1 MHHLYP
7 SLKGDQLCPLG
18 FHPQTRYPTRCKR
31 CFRDYKEHGGRRGI
45 EDVAVSSPNLTDGG
59 NSRPSSRTWTSTQ
72 NLSSFNG
79 TGSSNDIVVHF
90 NVELKRRPQSWAS
103 TPDIDEA
110 ADQGKK
116 DSARASG
123 GRSQDNDV
131 DVTVKLP
138 VAPRRHT
145 TALDIKEAENGS
157 SKTTSSSSTPS
168 PSRSSIPEELI
179 ILSSDSLAERVRKM
193 NLLKKQRQ
201 SSRESSRERSVSKK
215 SDDSDNNSSSDAES
229 KAPPDRPERSKS
241 STSVAEAAAKR
252 NSLPPKKVSTA
263 SSTAATTS
271 TSTST
276 ATASITPKAVSAQ
289 TTAATSNGTKTL
301 STSASAATKSTAAT
315 STAST
320 ALKQQQKEEARRLKS
335 AQDVEFMLKIKDSKF
350 AQKRQTHDA
359 SSLTTETTETTL
371 VGPNDREL
379 QDELK
384 RLRADYEAMKMRA
397 ERAER
402 DKSDILLRRLAS
414 MDTASNRTAASEALA
429 LQQKV
434 NEMKEQLE
442 KVNEEKRR
450 LNIRMKDIENNPKGN
465 EYELKRKLQAA
476 EQLCEELMEENQD
489 AKKEILNLQAEMD
502 ELQDTYRDDDVKA
515 KTNLQ
520 KDLEKM
526 TKNCR
531 ILNFKLKKY
540 ERKVEIME
548 QEKQNGYNSDLLAKV
563 AKLEE
568 ELRFSSEL
576 TRKLQAEAEELRNP
590 GKRKTPLLGIIGKS
604 TSADASPQPPLQLMR
619 DLQDSVERESDL
631 KDQLKFAEE
640 EKQELLK
647 KLSAKMGTNV
657 GTQTMELTEVLCFP
671 RATQTTRDF
680 YQDAATETTPVLTN
694 DASISVLVDTCENQ
708 TNTDAIETSE
718 ATTETGTLVYE
729 TREASTETVE
739 VLTVKDVCE
748 ASTETELVTQI
759 DATTETEGGE
769 NSIETHIT
777 VQNLKSYCDRE
788 CSPFATVFAAVAPRA
803 TPGLLFQSAISHAL
817 MASAG
822 AATRKLSPI
831 PHRLVPESAADRD
844 EGISDEDD
852 PAELR
857 ILLELN
863 EQEASILRQR
873 VDDLERE
880 NRETK
885 KQVREL
891 QDRVQQAEV
900 GDKKPSSSSLLS
912 FNSAT
917 TSAADKKLKALN
929 EELMQLRKTLSD
941 KDRTIERLQAE
952 TVAKIGAALP
962 QDANIDAK
970 RQLKL
975 VEQEASV
982 LRSKITTLESENEKL
997 LKDNKRMQ
1005 LQALRK
1011 SSSLDK
1017 NGTNGEEL
1025 TKLKESLESMER
1037 ERNELDG
1044 KLKRILLESEQK
1056 LPTRTPK
1063 RVTDLTPKNHLKKWV
1078 EELEDEIREM
1088 RVIVL
1093 NSGGDKLKMLETEK
1107 TALEEQLQKAK
1118 QRLNIAEGDIE
1129 RLKTLTSSTPKLSEL
1144 EHKLK
1149 KSDDEARKLS
1159 SKVKDLED
1167 KIKKQDNQIK
1177 QVEAAK
1183 SALETQ
1189 TKRDKEKQSALEKD
1203 YEKDRKEREKL
1214 ESKLSQLEADLSSA
1228 KKAAEKAKAAHE
1240 KEMKELKTKSSKSD
1254 SKQVQEL
1261 KKQLEDMQNQLA
1273 DENRRYQDLNS
1284 HWEKLS
1290 EETILM
1296 RAQLTTEKNNMEV
1309 EISSLRQKLSEM
1321 DEIRVE
1327 RTEMAKKLSEA
1338 KKKLQEAEAKQIKN
1352 GASEHEKTMLK
1363 NKLAER
1369 EQEYDRLRRENEMN
1383 IDLVFQL
1390 RKENEDLSGKLSDFN
1405 RIEQAQ
1411 YSINEHSSSLQ
1422 AEIKTLKTKLQNS
1435 ELQLKSEVASTR
1447 LRYEQQVKN
1456 LSGELTSM
1464 QRQCEKFKKD
1474 RDSFKQL
1481 LESAQKKIGDLK
1493 ASSTGRQSRGSMHS
1507 SDDDDKSKI
1516 AYLEQQ
1522 IGCLEDQLV
1531 EARLEVSKVKT
1542 ELVSERS
1549 ANEIKISEMQ
1559 SKLNEFEEERVI
1571 GSGRTKIPGMKTKLE
1586 LSWQKERE
1594 DQQRLLQ
1601 ETSTLARD
1609 LRQTLFEVER
1619 ERDKERLESK
1629 RRLDQLKRSTEEEM
1643 EEGRRKIAELQCDLL
1658 ELRDVHAKLRTS
1670 NEKLRRERERYE
1682 KELVKRRMEQDG
1694 GERKVGALLQTVD
1707 ELVKIAPDLK
1717 IASAS
1722 SRSSSSSG
1730 NTLRPEQAGTARQR
1744 SRSPSPNSALN
1755 NMQITNV
1762 LARLAEAS
1770 EELRKFQRLNEDENE
1785 RTRMRRSN
1793 LRRAASQENDPHG
1806 SQSSVA
1812 SAAGSTRNGARL
1824 TRTSPHNGSL
1834 IRKSLSLDHSIQKD
1848 QNIWRQDDGSVS
1860 SMQSIDSE
1868 LGGMV
1873 RDGSFD
1879 SRLSGGSTQSDI
1891 PRGPRKKK
1899 KSLMGKLRSLTKS
1912 SRNSES
1918 EVSVQ
1923 GSDSDISV
1931 ASDMRASKKDLRGR
1945 LSGMFKRAGSTSR
1958 SESIE
1963 RMASENRPVAVTV
1976 VGDADGPQP
1985 REPPPANAATAKPI
1999 RAAIKPPTPTTPLTK
2014 RRAAK

>member
-110 ADQGKK
+110 DEQAKK
-116 DSARASG
+116 ANSRPSG
-123 GRSQDNDV
+123 RTQENDV
-131 DVTVKLP
+131 DVTLKLSVP
-138 VAPRRHT
+138 PRRHT
-145 TALDIKEAENGS
+145 TALDIKEVEDS
-157 SKTTSSSSTPS
+157 ISKTASSSSTSS
-168 PSRSSIPEELI
+168 PSRSSIPEDLI
-179 ILSSDSLAERVRKM
+179 ILSTDSLAERVRKM

-201 SSRESSRERSVSKK
+201 NSRESSRERSIPKK
-215 SDDSDNNSSSDAES
+215 SDDSDNNSSSDTES

-241 STSVAEAAAKR
+241 TTSMAEAAAKR
-252 NSLPPKKVSTA
+252 NSLPPKKATTSSTASTPSSTSTTSSTTSAGITPKSVSTA
-263 SSTAATTS
+263 SSTTNGARTNSTSSTAKSS

-276 ATASITPKAVSAQ
+276 TTASR
-289 TTAATSNGTKTL
+289 
-301 STSASAATKSTAAT
+301 
-315 STAST
+315 
-320 ALKQQQKEEARRLKS
+320 QQKEEARRLKS
-335 AQDVEFMLKIKDSKF
+335 AEDVEFMLKIKDTKY
-350 AQKRQTHDA
+350 AHKRQTHDN

-379 QDELK
+379 HDELK
-384 RLRADYEAMKMRA
+384 RLHTDYEAMKLRA

-402 DKSDILLRRLAS
+402 EKSDILLRRLAS

-434 NEMKEQLE
+434 NEMKDQLE
-442 KVNEEKRR
+442 KVNEEKRK
-450 LNIRMKDIENNPKGN
+450 LNIRMKEIENNPKGG

-489 AKKEILNLQAEMD
+489 AKKEIINLQAEMD
-502 ELQDTYRDDDVKA
+502 ELQDTYRDDEVKA

-520 KDLEKM
+520 KELEKM

-548 QEKQNGYNSDLLAKV
+548 QEKQNNYNTDLLAKV
-563 AKLEE
+563 NKLEE
-568 ELRFSSEL
+568 ELRFANEL
-576 TRKLQAEAEELRNP
+576 TRKLQVEADELRNP
-590 GKRKTPLLGIIGKS
+590 GKRKTPMLGIIGKS

-640 EKQELLK
+640 EAENLRKKVARYEDENDSLMMQLK
-647 KLSAKMGTNV
+647 KM
-657 GTQTMELTEVLCFP
+657 
-671 RATQTTRDF
+671 ATRSRT
-680 YQDAATETTPVLTN
+680 
-694 DASISVLVDTCENQ
+694 
-708 TNTDAIETSE
+708 
-718 ATTETGTLVYE
+718 
-729 TREASTETVE
+729 
-739 VLTVKDVCE
+739 
-748 ASTETELVTQI
+748 
-759 DATTETEGGE
+759 
-769 NSIETHIT
+769 
-777 VQNLKSYCDRE
+777 
-788 CSPFATVFAAVAPRA
+788 
-803 TPGLLFQSAISHAL
+803 
-817 MASAG
+817 
-822 AATRKLSPI
+822 TRKLSPI
-831 PHRLVPESAADRD
+831 PHRLMPESAAERD

-863 EQEASILRQR
+863 EQEAAILRQR
-873 VDDLERE
+873 VDDLEKE

-885 KQVREL
+885 KHVREL
-891 QDRVQQAEV
+891 QEKVHQAET
-900 GDKKPSSSSLLS
+900 GDKKSSLLS
-912 FNSAT
+912 FNPAPT
-917 TSAADKKLKALN
+917 NAADKKLKALT
-929 EELMQLRKTLSD
+929 EELMQLRKSLSD
-941 KDRTIERLQAE
+941 KDRTIERLQSEIA
-952 TVAKIGAALP
+952 AKTGSALP
-962 QDANIDAK
+962 QDVNIDAK

-982 LRSKITTLESENEKL
+982 LRTKISTLESENEKL

-1011 SSSLDK
+1011 STSLDK
-1017 NGTNGEEL
+1017 NGANGEEL
-1025 TKLKESLESMER
+1025 TKLKESLEKMER
-1037 ERNELDG
+1037 ERNELDA
-1044 KLKRILLESEQK
+1044 KLKVILQEAEEK
-1056 LPTRTPK
+1056 LPIRAPK
-1063 RVTDLTPKNHLKKWV
+1063 RVTDLTPKNHLKKWI

-1088 RVIVL
+1088 RAIVL
-1093 NSGGDKLKMLETEK
+1093 NSGGDKVKTLETEK
-1107 TALEEQLQKAK
+1107 ASLEEQLQKAK
-1118 QRLNIAEGDIE
+1118 QRLSIAEGDID
-1129 RLKTLTSSTPKLSEL
+1129 RLKTLTSSSPKLSEL
-1144 EHKLK
+1144 EQKLK
-1149 KSDDEARKLS
+1149 KSDDEAKKHS
-1159 SKVKDLED
+1159 AKVKELED
-1167 KIKKQDNQIK
+1167 KIKKQDSQIK
-1177 QVEAAK
+1177 KIEAAK
-1183 SALETQ
+1183 AALETQ
-1189 TKRDKEKQSALEKD
+1189 TKLDKEKHTTLEKD
-1203 YEKDRKEREKL
+1203 YEKERKEREKL
-1214 ESKLSQLEADLSSA
+1214 ESKLAQLDADLASA
-1228 KKAAEKAKAAHE
+1228 KKSAEKTKTTLE
-1240 KEMKELKTKSSKSD
+1240 KEVKELKSKSSKSD

-1261 KKQLEDMQNQLA
+1261 KKQIEELHKQVA
-1273 DENRRYQDLNS
+1273 DENKRYNDLNT

-1296 RAQLTTEKNNMEV
+1296 RAQLTTEKDNMQV
-1309 EISSLRQKLSEM
+1309 ELNSLQQKLNEM
-1321 DEIRVE
+1321 DEISSE
-1327 RTEMAKKLSEA
+1327 RTELARKLGEM
-1338 KKKLQEAEAKQIKN
+1338 KRKLQEAEAKQIKN
-1352 GASEHEKTMLK
+1352 GASEYEKTMLK
-1363 NKLAER
+1363 NKLAEK

-1390 RKENEDLSGKLSDFN
+1390 RKENDDLSSKLNDFS

-1456 LSGELTSM
+1456 LSAELTSM

-1474 RDSFKQL
+1474 RDAFKQM
-1481 LESAQKKIGDLK
+1481 LESAQKKIGELK
-1493 ASSTGRQSRGSMHS
+1493 SNTGRQSRSSMHS

-1717 IASAS
+1717 MVTTS
-1722 SRSSSSSG
+1722 SRSTSSSG
-1730 NTLRPEQAGTARQR
+1730 NTLRPDAAGTTRQR
-1744 SRSPSPNSALN
+1744 SRSPSPSSALN
-1755 NMQITNV
+1755 NSQITNV

-1785 RTRMRRSN
+1785 RTRVRRSN

-1812 SAAGSTRNGARL
+1812 SAAGSTRTGSKLSR
-1824 TRTSPHNGSL
+1824 SSGHNGSL

-1860 SMQSIDSE
+1860 SVQSIDSE

-1873 RDGSFD
+1873 RDSSFDSRLD

-1918 EVSVQ
+1918 EVSIQ

-1958 SESIE
+1958 SESTE
-1963 RMASENRPVAVTV
+1963 RMAAENRPVAVIV
-1976 VGDADGPQP
+1976 VGDENGPQP
-1985 REPPPANAATAKPI
+1985 RDPPPANAATAKPI

>member
-79 TGSSNDIVVHF
+79 TGSNNDI
-90 NVELKRRPQSWAS
+90 ELKRRPQSWAS

-110 ADQGKK
+110 EEQTKSNSRPSG
-116 DSARASG
+116 RA
-123 GRSQDNDV
+123 QENDV

-138 VAPRRHT
+138 VPPRRHT
-145 TALDIKEAENGS
+145 TALDIKEVEDS
-157 SKTTSSSSTPS
+157 TSKAASSSSTPS
-168 PSRSSIPEELI
+168 PSRNSIPEDLI
-179 ILSSDSLAERVRKM
+179 ILSTDSLAERVRKM

-201 SSRESSRERSVSKK
+201 SSRESSRERSIPKK
-215 SDDSDNNSSSDAES
+215 SDDSDNNSSSDTES

-241 STSVAEAAAKR
+241 NTSMAEAAAKR
-252 NSLPPKKVSTA
+252 NSLPPKKISTSSTASTTSSTSMTTSTASAGITPKAVSTA
-263 SSTAATTS
+263 SSATNGARTNSTSTTAKSAAS

-276 ATASITPKAVSAQ
+276 AMK
-289 TTAATSNGTKTL
+289 
-301 STSASAATKSTAAT
+301 
-315 STAST
+315 
-320 ALKQQQKEEARRLKS
+320 QQKEEARRLKS
-335 AQDVEFMLKIKDSKF
+335 AEDVEFMLKIKDTKY
-350 AQKRQTHDA
+350 AHKRQSHDT

-379 QDELK
+379 QDDLK
-384 RLRADYEAMKMRA
+384 RLRADYDAMKLRA

-402 DKSDILLRRLAS
+402 EKSDILLRRLAS

-442 KVNEEKRR
+442 KVNEEKRK
-450 LNIRMKDIENNPKGN
+450 LNIRMKEIENNPKGN

-489 AKKEILNLQAEMD
+489 AKKEIINLQAEMD
-502 ELQDTYRDDDVKA
+502 ELQDTYRDDEVKA

-520 KDLEKM
+520 KELEKM

-548 QEKQNGYNSDLLAKV
+548 QEKQNNYNTDLLTKV
-563 AKLEE
+563 NKLEE
-568 ELRFSSEL
+568 ELRFANEL
-576 TRKLQAEAEELRNP
+576 TRKLQTEAEELRNP
-590 GKRKTPLLGIIGKS
+590 GKRKTPMLGIIGKS
-604 TSADASPQPPLQLMR
+604 TSADANPQPPLQLMR

-640 EKQELLK
+640 EAENLRKKVARYEDENDSLMMQLK
-647 KLSAKMGTNV
+647 KM
-657 GTQTMELTEVLCFP
+657 
-671 RATQTTRDF
+671 ATRSRT
-680 YQDAATETTPVLTN
+680 
-694 DASISVLVDTCENQ
+694 
-708 TNTDAIETSE
+708 
-718 ATTETGTLVYE
+718 
-729 TREASTETVE
+729 
-739 VLTVKDVCE
+739 
-748 ASTETELVTQI
+748 
-759 DATTETEGGE
+759 
-769 NSIETHIT
+769 
-777 VQNLKSYCDRE
+777 
-788 CSPFATVFAAVAPRA
+788 
-803 TPGLLFQSAISHAL
+803 
-817 MASAG
+817 
-822 AATRKLSPI
+822 TRKLSPI
-831 PHRLVPESAADRD
+831 PHRLAPESAAERD

-863 EQEASILRQR
+863 EQEAAILRQR
-873 VDDLERE
+873 VDDLEKE

-885 KQVREL
+885 KHVREL
-891 QDRVQQAEV
+891 QEKVHQVES
-900 GDKKPSSSSLLS
+900 GDKKSSLLS
-912 FNSAT
+912 FNST
-917 TSAADKKLKALN
+917 PINAADKKLKALT
-929 EELMQLRKTLSD
+929 EELMQLRKSLSD
-941 KDRTIERLQAE
+941 KDRTIERLQSEIA
-952 TVAKIGAALP
+952 AKTGSALP
-962 QDANIDAK
+962 QDANVDAK

-975 VEQEASV
+975 VEQEAAV
-982 LRSKITTLESENEKL
+982 LRTKISTLESENEKL

-1011 SSSLDK
+1011 STSQDK
-1017 NGTNGEEL
+1017 NGANGEEL
-1025 TKLKESLESMER
+1025 TKLKESLEKIER

-1044 KLKRILLESEQK
+1044 KLKLILQEAEEK
-1056 LPTRTPK
+1056 LPARTPK

-1093 NSGGDKLKMLETEK
+1093 NSGGDKVKTLETEK
-1107 TALEEQLQKAK
+1107 TSLEEQLQKSK
-1118 QRLNIAEGDIE
+1118 QRLSVAESDID

-1144 EHKLK
+1144 EQKLK
-1149 KSDDEARKLS
+1149 KSDDEAKKYS
-1159 SKVKDLED
+1159 SKVKELED

-1177 QVEAAK
+1177 QIEAAK
-1183 SALETQ
+1183 AALETQ
-1189 TKRDKEKQSALEKD
+1189 TKRDKEKQTTLEKD
-1203 YEKDRKEREKL
+1203 YEKERKEREKL
-1214 ESKLSQLEADLSSA
+1214 ESKLAQLDADLASV
-1228 KKAAEKAKAAHE
+1228 KKSAEKTKATLE
-1240 KEMKELKTKSSKSD
+1240 KEVKELKTKSSKSD

-1261 KKQLEDMQNQLA
+1261 KKQIEELQKEVA
-1273 DENRRYQDLNS
+1273 DENKRYKDLNT

-1296 RAQLTTEKNNMEV
+1296 RAQLSTEKDNMQV
-1309 EISSLRQKLSEM
+1309 ELNSLRQKLNEM
-1321 DEIRVE
+1321 DEIRME
-1327 RTEMAKKLSEA
+1327 RTELTRKLSEM
-1338 KKKLQEAEAKQIKN
+1338 KRKLQEAESKQIKN
-1352 GASEHEKTMLK
+1352 GASEYEKTLLK
-1363 NKLAER
+1363 NKLAEK

-1390 RKENEDLSGKLSDFN
+1390 RKENDDLSSKLNDFN

-1422 AEIKTLKTKLQNS
+1422 AEIKALKTKLQNS
-1435 ELQLKSEVASTR
+1435 ELQMKSEVASTR

-1456 LSGELTSM
+1456 LSAELTSM

-1474 RDSFKQL
+1474 RDAFKQM

-1493 ASSTGRQSRGSMHS
+1493 ANSTGRQSRNSMHS

-1629 RRLDQLKRSTEEEM
+1629 RRLEQLKRSTEEEM

-1717 IASAS
+1717 MATAS
-1722 SRSSSSSG
+1722 SRSTSSSG
-1730 NTLRPEQAGTARQR
+1730 NTLRPDSAGTARQR
-1744 SRSPSPNSALN
+1744 SRSPSPSSALN
-1755 NMQITNV
+1755 NSQITNV

-1770 EELRKFQRLNEDENE
+1770 EELRKFQRLSEDENE

-1812 SAAGSTRNGARL
+1812 SAAGSTRNGSKLSR
-1824 TRTSPHNGSL
+1824 SGHNGSL

-1873 RDGSFD
+1873 RDSSFDSRLD

-1918 EVSVQ
+1918 EVSIQ

-1958 SESIE
+1958 SESTE

-1976 VGDADGPQP
+1976 VGDENGPQP
-1985 REPPPANAATAKPI
+1985 RDPPPANAATAKPI

>member
-110 ADQGKK
+110 DEQTTKAN
-116 DSARASG
+116 SRPS
-123 GRSQDNDV
+123 GRSQQNDV
-131 DVTVKLP
+131 DVTLKLP
-138 VAPRRHT
+138 VPPRRHT
-145 TALDIKEAENGS
+145 TALDIKEVEDS
-157 SKTTSSSSTPS
+157 TSKTASSSSTSS
-168 PSRSSIPEELI
+168 PSRSSIPEDLI
-179 ILSSDSLAERVRKM
+179 ILSTDSLAERVRKM

-201 SSRESSRERSVSKK
+201 NSRESSRERSIPKK
-215 SDDSDNNSSSDAES
+215 SDDSDNNSSSDTES

-241 STSVAEAAAKR
+241 TTSMAEAATKR
-252 NSLPPKKVSTA
+252 NSLPPKKVTT
-263 SSTAATTS
+263 SSTTSATSSTSTTTS
-271 TSTST
+271 TTS
-276 ATASITPKAVSAQ
+276 AGITPKAVSTASSTTNGARTNSTSSTAKSSTSTST
-289 TTAATSNGTKTL
+289 TTASR
-301 STSASAATKSTAAT
+301 
-315 STAST
+315 
-320 ALKQQQKEEARRLKS
+320 QQKEEARRLKS
-335 AQDVEFMLKIKDSKF
+335 AEDVEFMLKIKDTKY
-350 AQKRQTHDA
+350 AHKRQTHDN

-379 QDELK
+379 HDELK
-384 RLRADYEAMKMRA
+384 RLRTDYEAMKLRA

-402 DKSDILLRRLAS
+402 EKSDILLRRLAS

-434 NEMKEQLE
+434 NEMKDQLE
-442 KVNEEKRR
+442 KVNDEKRK
-450 LNIRMKDIENNPKGN
+450 LNIRMKEIENNPKGG

-489 AKKEILNLQAEMD
+489 AKKEIINLQAEMD
-502 ELQDTYRDDDVKA
+502 ELQDTYRDDEVKA

-520 KDLEKM
+520 KELEKM

-548 QEKQNGYNSDLLAKV
+548 QEKQNNYNTDLLTKV
-563 AKLEE
+563 NKLEE
-568 ELRFSSEL
+568 ELRFANEL
-576 TRKLQAEAEELRNP
+576 TRKLQVEADELRNP
-590 GKRKTPLLGIIGKS
+590 GKRKTPMLGIIGKS
-604 TSADASPQPPLQLMR
+604 TSADANPQPPLQLMR

-640 EKQELLK
+640 EAENLRKKVARYEDENDSLMMQLK
-647 KLSAKMGTNV
+647 KM
-657 GTQTMELTEVLCFP
+657 
-671 RATQTTRDF
+671 ATRSRT
-680 YQDAATETTPVLTN
+680 
-694 DASISVLVDTCENQ
+694 
-708 TNTDAIETSE
+708 
-718 ATTETGTLVYE
+718 
-729 TREASTETVE
+729 
-739 VLTVKDVCE
+739 
-748 ASTETELVTQI
+748 
-759 DATTETEGGE
+759 
-769 NSIETHIT
+769 
-777 VQNLKSYCDRE
+777 
-788 CSPFATVFAAVAPRA
+788 
-803 TPGLLFQSAISHAL
+803 
-817 MASAG
+817 
-822 AATRKLSPI
+822 TRKLSPI
-831 PHRLVPESAADRD
+831 PHRLMPESAAERD

-863 EQEASILRQR
+863 EQEAAILRQR
-873 VDDLERE
+873 VDDLEKE

-885 KQVREL
+885 KHVREL
-891 QDRVQQAEV
+891 QEKVHQAET
-900 GDKKPSSSSLLS
+900 GDKKSSLLS
-912 FNSAT
+912 FNST
-917 TSAADKKLKALN
+917 PTNAADKKLKALT
-929 EELMQLRKTLSD
+929 EELMQLRKSLSD
-941 KDRTIERLQAE
+941 KDRTIERLQSEIA
-952 TVAKIGAALP
+952 AKTGSALP
-962 QDANIDAK
+962 QDVNIDAK

-982 LRSKITTLESENEKL
+982 LRTKISTLESENEKL

-1011 SSSLDK
+1011 STSLDK
-1017 NGTNGEEL
+1017 NGANGEEL
-1025 TKLKESLESMER
+1025 TKLKESLEKMEC
-1037 ERNELDG
+1037 ERNELDA
-1044 KLKRILLESEQK
+1044 KLKVILQEAEAK
-1056 LPTRTPK
+1056 LPIRAPK
-1063 RVTDLTPKNHLKKWV
+1063 RVTDLTPKNHLKKWI

-1093 NSGGDKLKMLETEK
+1093 SSGGDKVKTLETEK
-1107 TALEEQLQKAK
+1107 ASLEEQLQKAK
-1118 QRLNIAEGDIE
+1118 QRLSIAEGDID
-1129 RLKTLTSSTPKLSEL
+1129 RLKTLTSSSPKLSEL
-1144 EHKLK
+1144 EQKLK
-1149 KSDDEARKLS
+1149 KSDDEAKKHS
-1159 SKVKDLED
+1159 SKVKELED

-1177 QVEAAK
+1177 KIEAAK
-1183 SALETQ
+1183 AALETQ
-1189 TKRDKEKQSALEKD
+1189 TKLDKEKHTTLEKD
-1203 YEKDRKEREKL
+1203 YEKERKEREKL
-1214 ESKLSQLEADLSSA
+1214 ESKLAQLDADLASA
-1228 KKAAEKAKAAHE
+1228 KKSAEKTKTSLE
-1240 KEMKELKTKSSKSD
+1240 KEVKELKSKSSKSD

-1261 KKQLEDMQNQLA
+1261 KKQIEELQKQVA
-1273 DENRRYQDLNS
+1273 DENKRYNDLNT

-1296 RAQLTTEKNNMEV
+1296 RAQLTTEKDNMQV
-1309 EISSLRQKLSEM
+1309 ELNSLQQKINEM
-1321 DEIRVE
+1321 DEIRSE
-1327 RTEMAKKLSEA
+1327 RTELARKLGEM
-1338 KKKLQEAEAKQIKN
+1338 KRKLQEAETKQTKS
-1352 GASEHEKTMLK
+1352 GASEYEKTMLK
-1363 NKLAER
+1363 NKLAEK

-1390 RKENEDLSGKLSDFN
+1390 RKENDDLSSKLNDFS

-1474 RDSFKQL
+1474 RDAFKQM
-1481 LESAQKKIGDLK
+1481 LESAQKKIGELK
-1493 ASSTGRQSRGSMHS
+1493 SNTGRQSRSSMHS

-1717 IASAS
+1717 MVTTS
-1722 SRSSSSSG
+1722 SRSTSSSG
-1730 NTLRPEQAGTARQR
+1730 NTLRPDAAGTARQR
-1744 SRSPSPNSALN
+1744 SRSPSPSSALN
-1755 NMQITNV
+1755 NSQITNV

-1812 SAAGSTRNGARL
+1812 SAAGSTRNGSKLSR
-1824 TRTSPHNGSL
+1824 SSGHNGSL

-1873 RDGSFD
+1873 RDSSFDSRLD

-1918 EVSVQ
+1918 EVSIQ

-1958 SESIE
+1958 SESTE
-1963 RMASENRPVAVTV
+1963 RMAAENRPVAVIV
-1976 VGDADGPQP
+1976 VGDENGPQP
-1985 REPPPANAATAKPI
+1985 RDPPPANAATAKPI

>member
-59 NSRPSSRTWTSTQ
+59 GSRPSSRTWTSTQ

-110 ADQGKK
+110 DEQAAK
-116 DSARASG
+116 SNTRAASN
-123 GRSQDNDV
+123 RTPANDV

-138 VAPRRHT
+138 IPPRRHT
-145 TALDIKEAENGS
+145 TALDIKEVEES
-157 SKTTSSSSTPS
+157 TSKTASSSSTPS
-168 PSRSSIPEELI
+168 PSRSSIPEDLI
-179 ILSSDSLAERVRKM
+179 ILSTDSLAERVRKM

-201 SSRESSRERSVSKK
+201 SSRESSRERSIPKK
-215 SDDSDNNSSSDAES
+215 SDDSDNNSSSDTES

-241 STSVAEAAAKR
+241 TTSVAEAAAKR
-252 NSLPPKKVSTA
+252 NSLPPKKVATTTTA
-263 SSTAATTS
+263 SATSSSTSTNTS
-271 TSTST
+271 TSNVS
-276 ATASITPKAVSAQ
+276 TPKAVS
-289 TTAATSNGTKTL
+289 TAAATTNGTRAN
-301 STSASAATKSTAAT
+301 SIT
-315 STAST
+315 STAKSSTNTATTT

-335 AQDVEFMLKIKDSKF
+335 AEDVEFMLKIKDSKF
-350 AQKRQTHDA
+350 AQKRQTHDT
-359 SSLTTETTETTL
+359 SSLTTETTDTTL

-384 RLRADYEAMKMRA
+384 RLRADYEAMKLRA

-402 DKSDILLRRLAS
+402 EKSDILLRRLAS

-442 KVNEEKRR
+442 KVNEEKRK
-450 LNIRMKDIENNPKGN
+450 LNTRMREIENNPKGN
-465 EYELKRKLQAA
+465 EYDLKRKLQAA

-489 AKKEILNLQAEMD
+489 AKKEIINLQAEMD
-502 ELQDTYRDDDVKA
+502 ELQDTYRDDEVKA

-548 QEKQNGYNSDLLAKV
+548 QERQNNYNTDLLTKV
-563 AKLEE
+563 TKLEE
-568 ELRFSSEL
+568 ELRFANEL
-576 TRKLQAEAEELRNP
+576 TRKLQAETEELRNP
-590 GKRKTPLLGIIGKS
+590 GKKKTPMLGIIGKS
-604 TSADASPQPPLQLMR
+604 TSADASPQPPLQLLR

-640 EKQELLK
+640 EAENLRKKVARYEDENDSLMMQLK
-647 KLSAKMGTNV
+647 KM
-657 GTQTMELTEVLCFP
+657 
-671 RATQTTRDF
+671 ATRTR
-680 YQDAATETTPVLTN
+680 T
-694 DASISVLVDTCENQ
+694 
-708 TNTDAIETSE
+708 
-718 ATTETGTLVYE
+718 
-729 TREASTETVE
+729 
-739 VLTVKDVCE
+739 
-748 ASTETELVTQI
+748 
-759 DATTETEGGE
+759 
-769 NSIETHIT
+769 
-777 VQNLKSYCDRE
+777 
-788 CSPFATVFAAVAPRA
+788 
-803 TPGLLFQSAISHAL
+803 
-817 MASAG
+817 
-822 AATRKLSPI
+822 TRKLSPI
-831 PHRLVPESAADRD
+831 PHRLAPEAASERD

-873 VDDLERE
+873 VDDLEKE

-885 KQVREL
+885 KHVREL
-891 QDRVQQAEV
+891 QEKVQQAEM
-900 GDKKPSSSSLLS
+900 GDKKSSSSFLS
-912 FNSAT
+912 FNS
-917 TSAADKKLKALN
+917 TSANAADKKLKALN
-929 EELMQLRKTLSD
+929 EELLQLRKSLSD

-952 TVAKIGAALP
+952 IADKTGSALP
-962 QDANIDAK
+962 QDANIDSK

-982 LRSKITTLESENEKL
+982 LRTKITTLESENEKL
-997 LKDNKRMQ
+997 LKENKRMQ

-1011 SSSLDK
+1011 STSLEK

-1025 TKLKESLESMER
+1025 AKLKVSLETMER
-1037 ERNELDG
+1037 ERNELDS
-1044 KLKRILLESEQK
+1044 KLKRILQEAEEK
-1056 LPTRTPK
+1056 LPMRTPK

-1093 NSGGDKLKMLETEK
+1093 NSGGDKLKTLETEK
-1107 TALEEQLQKAK
+1107 STLEEQLQKAK
-1118 QRLNIAEGDIE
+1118 QRLNIAEGDID

-1144 EHKLK
+1144 EQKLK
-1149 KSDDEARKLS
+1149 KSDDEARKFS
-1159 SKVKDLED
+1159 SKVKEFEE

-1177 QVEAAK
+1177 TIEAAK
-1183 SALETQ
+1183 AVLESQ
-1189 TKRDKEKQSALEKD
+1189 VKREKEKNTTLEKD
-1203 YEKDRKEREKL
+1203 YEKERKEREKL
-1214 ESKLSQLEADLSSA
+1214 ESKLTQLEADLISA
-1228 KKAAEKAKAAHE
+1228 KKAAEKTKATLE
-1240 KEMKELKTKSSKSD
+1240 KEVKELKIKSSKSD

-1261 KKQLEDMQNQLA
+1261 KKQLEDLQNQLLE
-1273 DENRRYQDLNS
+1273 ENKRYKDLNT

-1296 RAQLTTEKNNMEV
+1296 RAQLTTEKDNMQMELN
-1309 EISSLRQKLSEM
+1309 SMRQKLNEM
-1321 DEIRVE
+1321 DDIRVE
-1327 RTEMAKKLSEA
+1327 RAELAKKLNDV
-1338 KKKLQEAEAKQIKN
+1338 KRKLQEAEAKHIKN
-1352 GASEHEKTMLK
+1352 GASEYEKTMLK

-1390 RKENEDLSGKLSDFN
+1390 RKENEDLSSKLSDFS

-1474 RDSFKQL
+1474 RDAFKQM

-1493 ASSTGRQSRGSMHS
+1493 ANSTGRQSRSSMHS

-1717 IASAS
+1717 IATTSA
-1722 SRSSSSSG
+1722 RSTSSSG
-1730 NTLRPEQAGTARQR
+1730 NTLRPEQAGNARQR
-1744 SRSPSPNSALN
+1744 SRSPSPNSVLN
-1755 NMQITNV
+1755 NAQITNV

-1770 EELRKFQRLNEDENE
+1770 EELRKFQRLSEDENE
-1785 RTRMRRSN
+1785 RTRIRRSN

-1812 SAAGSTRNGARL
+1812 SAAGSTRTGSKLSRSSA
-1824 TRTSPHNGSL
+1824 HNGSL

-1868 LGGMV
+1868 LGGMM
-1873 RDGSFD
+1873 RDSSFD
-1879 SRLSGGSTQSDI
+1879 SRLSGGSTQSDV

-1918 EVSVQ
+1918 EVSIQ

-1958 SESIE
+1958 SESTE
-1963 RMASENRPVAVTV
+1963 RMATENRPVAVTV

-1985 REPPPANAATAKPI
+1985 REPPPANAATARPI

>member
-79 TGSSNDIVVHF
+79 TGSNNDI
-90 NVELKRRPQSWAS
+90 ELKRRPQSWAS

-110 ADQGKK
+110 EEQTKSNSRPSG
-116 DSARASG
+116 RA
-123 GRSQDNDV
+123 QENDV

-138 VAPRRHT
+138 VPPRRHT
-145 TALDIKEAENGS
+145 TALDIKEVEDS
-157 SKTTSSSSTPS
+157 TSKAASSSSTPS
-168 PSRSSIPEELI
+168 PSRNSIPEDLI
-179 ILSSDSLAERVRKM
+179 ILSTDSLAERVRKM

-201 SSRESSRERSVSKK
+201 SSRESSRERSIPKK
-215 SDDSDNNSSSDAES
+215 SDDSDNNSSSDTES

-241 STSVAEAAAKR
+241 NTSMAEAAAKR
-252 NSLPPKKVSTA
+252 NSLPPKKISTSSTASTTSSTSMTTSTASAGITPKAVSTA
-263 SSTAATTS
+263 SSATNGARTNSTSTTAKSAAS

-276 ATASITPKAVSAQ
+276 AMK
-289 TTAATSNGTKTL
+289 
-301 STSASAATKSTAAT
+301 
-315 STAST
+315 
-320 ALKQQQKEEARRLKS
+320 QQKEEARRLKS
-335 AQDVEFMLKIKDSKF
+335 AEDVEFMLKIKDTKY
-350 AQKRQTHDA
+350 AHKRQSHDT

-379 QDELK
+379 QDDLK
-384 RLRADYEAMKMRA
+384 RLRADYDAMKLRA

-402 DKSDILLRRLAS
+402 EKSDILLRRLAS

-442 KVNEEKRR
+442 KVNEEKRK
-450 LNIRMKDIENNPKGN
+450 LNIRMKEIENNPKGN

-489 AKKEILNLQAEMD
+489 AKKEIINLQAEMD
-502 ELQDTYRDDDVKA
+502 ELQDTYRDDEVKA

-520 KDLEKM
+520 KELEKM

-548 QEKQNGYNSDLLAKV
+548 QEKQNNYNTDLLTKV
-563 AKLEE
+563 NKLEE
-568 ELRFSSEL
+568 ELRFANEL
-576 TRKLQAEAEELRNP
+576 TRKLQTEAEELRNP
-590 GKRKTPLLGIIGKS
+590 GKRKTPMLGIIGKS
-604 TSADASPQPPLQLMR
+604 TSADANPQPPLQLMR

-640 EKQELLK
+640 ERQKLLT
-647 KLSAKMGTNV
+647 KLNARVGINV
-657 GTQTMELTEVLCFP
+657 GTQTLELTEILCFP
-671 RATQTTRDF
+671 RGTQTHRQS
-680 YQDAATETTPVLTN
+680 YEDAGVETDSVLTN
-694 DASISVLVDTCENQ
+694 DTATEVLVDICDNFTQMDETKSVEVDTQ
-708 TNTDAIETSE
+708 TQTI
-718 ATTETGTLVYE
+718 E
-729 TREASTETVE
+729 TREVYIETISNI
-739 VLTVKDVCE
+739 CN
-748 ASTETELVTQI
+748 ASTETERVEVF
-759 DATTETEGGE
+759 DVSTETE
-769 NSIETHIT
+769 NRKPSFD
-777 VQNLKSYCDRE
+777 VQKSFCDRE
-788 CSPFATVFAAVAPRA
+788 CSPFAMVFASVAPRA
-803 TPGLLFQSAISHAL
+803 TPTLLFPTAMSQAL
-817 MASAG
+817 MSGAS

-831 PHRLVPESAADRD
+831 PHRLAPESAAERD

-863 EQEASILRQR
+863 EQEAAILRQR
-873 VDDLERE
+873 VDDLEKE

-885 KQVREL
+885 KHVREL
-891 QDRVQQAEV
+891 QEKVHQVES
-900 GDKKPSSSSLLS
+900 GDKKSSLLS
-912 FNSAT
+912 FNST
-917 TSAADKKLKALN
+917 PINAADKKLKALT
-929 EELMQLRKTLSD
+929 EELMQLRKSLSD
-941 KDRTIERLQAE
+941 KDRTIERLQSEIA
-952 TVAKIGAALP
+952 AKTGSALP
-962 QDANIDAK
+962 QDANVDAK

-975 VEQEASV
+975 VEQEAAV
-982 LRSKITTLESENEKL
+982 LRTKISTLESENEKL

-1011 SSSLDK
+1011 STSQDK
-1017 NGTNGEEL
+1017 NGANGEEL
-1025 TKLKESLESMER
+1025 TKLKESLEKIER

-1044 KLKRILLESEQK
+1044 KLKLILQEAEEK
-1056 LPTRTPK
+1056 LPARTPK

-1093 NSGGDKLKMLETEK
+1093 NSGGDKVKTLETEK
-1107 TALEEQLQKAK
+1107 TSLEEQLQKSK
-1118 QRLNIAEGDIE
+1118 QRLSVAESDID

-1144 EHKLK
+1144 EQKLK
-1149 KSDDEARKLS
+1149 KSDDEAKKYS
-1159 SKVKDLED
+1159 SKVKELED

-1177 QVEAAK
+1177 QIEAAK
-1183 SALETQ
+1183 AALETQ
-1189 TKRDKEKQSALEKD
+1189 TKRDKEKQTTLEKD
-1203 YEKDRKEREKL
+1203 YEKERKEREKL
-1214 ESKLSQLEADLSSA
+1214 ESKLAQLDADLASV
-1228 KKAAEKAKAAHE
+1228 KKSAEKTKATLE
-1240 KEMKELKTKSSKSD
+1240 KEVKELKTKSSKSD

-1261 KKQLEDMQNQLA
+1261 KKQIEELQKEVA
-1273 DENRRYQDLNS
+1273 DENKRYKDLNT

-1296 RAQLTTEKNNMEV
+1296 RAQLSTEKDNMQV
-1309 EISSLRQKLSEM
+1309 ELNSLRQKLNEM
-1321 DEIRVE
+1321 DEIRME
-1327 RTEMAKKLSEA
+1327 RTELTRKLSEM
-1338 KKKLQEAEAKQIKN
+1338 KRKLQEAESKQIKN
-1352 GASEHEKTMLK
+1352 GASEYEKTLLK
-1363 NKLAER
+1363 NKLAEK

-1390 RKENEDLSGKLSDFN
+1390 RKENDDLSSKLNDFN

-1422 AEIKTLKTKLQNS
+1422 AEIKALKTKLQNS
-1435 ELQLKSEVASTR
+1435 ELQMKSEVASTR

-1456 LSGELTSM
+1456 LSAELTSM

-1474 RDSFKQL
+1474 RDAFKQM

-1493 ASSTGRQSRGSMHS
+1493 ANSTGRQSRNSMHS

-1629 RRLDQLKRSTEEEM
+1629 RRLEQLKRSTEEEM

-1717 IASAS
+1717 MATAS
-1722 SRSSSSSG
+1722 SRSTSSSG
-1730 NTLRPEQAGTARQR
+1730 NTLRPDSAGTARQR
-1744 SRSPSPNSALN
+1744 SRSPSPSSALN
-1755 NMQITNV
+1755 NSQITNV

-1770 EELRKFQRLNEDENE
+1770 EELRKFQRLSEDENE

-1812 SAAGSTRNGARL
+1812 SAAGSTRNGSKLSR
-1824 TRTSPHNGSL
+1824 SGHNGSL

-1873 RDGSFD
+1873 RDSSFDSRLD

-1918 EVSVQ
+1918 EVSIQ

-1958 SESIE
+1958 SESTE

-1976 VGDADGPQP
+1976 VGDENGPQP
-1985 REPPPANAATAKPI
+1985 RDPPPANAATAKPI